1 MPKCLLL
8 LGAIALC
15 SLFAGGGTANAGTPA
30 KAYYICWTSV
40 AGNTDCAALP
50 RWYRIPGV
58 RRPTCCN
65 VRADSDRSE
74 FYLTRRQIRALAAQG
89 VRIDTMAPGA
99 WAQVQAV
106 CKRKHHF

>member
-1 MPKCLLL
+1 MRKCLLL

-15 SLFAGGGTANAGTPA
+15 SLFAGNGTADAGPA
-30 KAYYICWTSV
+30 PKAYYICWTAT
-40 AGNTDCAALP
+40 AGYNDCTALP
-50 RWYRIPGV
+50 PWYRIPGV

-65 VRADSDRSE
+65 VRADTDRSE

-89 VRIDTMAPGA
+89 VRVDTMAPGA

-106 CKRKHHF
+106 CKKHRKH